1 MPFDPVGDLQMYWE
15 EHGTGDPVLFI
26 NGTGGDLRLIGQL
39 HAHPLSRWFDVL
51 FYDQRGLGQTSIPD
65 GPYSMQQYG
74 DDAARLIEHVG
85 WERCHVVGVSFGGM
99 VAQELALRHP
109 HLVDRLV
116 LCCTSSGGEGGSS
129 FELLQLEYLP
139 RDEALARRVAVF
151 DSRNDTTSEPWT
163 IAPGM
168 ELPVQLMRSAPAP
181 SHEAAKGARLQLE
194 ARAFHD
200 TWDRLPAFDHPT
212 LVIGGRFD
220 GQAPPANLE
229 RLADRLPNAVL
240 HFCDGGHLFLL
251 QDPSAWPTIVA
262 FLRGALP
269 RRDADGEVE

>member
-1 MPFDPVGDLQMYWE
+1 MPFDKVGDLQMYWE
-15 EHGTGDPVLFI
+15 RHGSGDPVLFI
-26 NGTGGDLRLIGQL
+26 NGTGGDLRTLGPLQT
-39 HAHPLSRWFDVL
+39 HPLGRRFDAL
-51 FYDQRGLGQTSIPD
+51 FYDQRGLGRTSIPD

-74 DDAARLIEHVG
+74 DDAARLIERIG
-85 WERCHVVGVSFGGM
+85 WERCHVVGLSFGGM

-129 FELLQLEYLP
+129 FDLLQLEDLP
-139 RDEALARRVAVF
+139 RDEALAKRVAVF
-151 DSRNDTTSEPWT
+151 DSRGDTTTEPWT

-168 ELPVQLMRSAPAP
+168 ELAVQMWRSAPAP
-181 SHEAAKGARLQLE
+181 SPDAARGARLQLD

-220 GQAPPANLE
+220 GQAPPINLE
-229 RLADRLPNAVL
+229 RLANRLPNARL
-240 HFCDGGHLFLL
+240 HLCDGGHMFLL
-251 QDPSAWPTIVA
+251 QDASAWPRIVA
-262 FLRGALP
+262 FLRGDSTG
-269 RRDADGEVE
+269 RDAYGEVE

>member
-1 MPFDPVGDLQMYWE
+1 MPFDQVGDLQMYWE
-15 EHGTGDPVLFI
+15 RHGTGDPVLFI
-26 NGTGGDLRLIGQL
+26 NGTGGDLRFMGPL
-39 HAHPLSRWFDVL
+39 HAHPLSRRFDAL
-51 FYDQRGLGQTSIPD
+51 FYDQRGLGQTSIPE
-65 GPYSMQQYG
+65 GPYSMHQYG
-74 DDAARLIEHVG
+74 DDAARLIEHIG

-109 HLVDRLV
+109 HLVEKVV

-129 FELLQLEYLP
+129 FDLLQLEDLP
-139 RDEALARRVAVF
+139 RDQALAKRVGVL
-151 DSRNDTTSEPWT
+151 DSRNDTDADPWT
-163 IAPGM
+163 VAPGM
-168 ELPVQLMRSAPAP
+168 ELAVQFMRSAPAP
-181 SHEAAKGARLQLE
+181 SAEEAHGARLQLE

-262 FLRGALP
+262 FLQ
-269 RRDADGEVE
+269 DAW

>member
-1 MPFDPVGDLQMYWE
+1 MPFDHVGDLQMYWE
-15 EHGTGDPVLFI
+15 RHGTGDPVLFI
-26 NGTGGDLRLIGQL
+26 NGTGGDLRFMGPL
-39 HAHPLSRWFDVL
+39 HAHQLSRRFDAL

-65 GPYSMQQYG
+65 GPYSMQQYA
-74 DDAARLIEHVG
+74 DDAARLIKHIG
-85 WERCHVVGVSFGGM
+85 WERCHVVGLSFGGM

-129 FELLQLEYLP
+129 FDLLQVEDLP
-139 RDEALARRVAVF
+139 HDEALAKRVAVL
-151 DSRNDTTSEPWT
+151 DIRNDTTAEPWT
-163 IAPGM
+163 VAPSM

-181 SHEAAKGARLQLE
+181 LPEAARGARLQLE

-200 TWDRLPAFDHPT
+200 TWDRLPDFDHPT

-229 RLADRLPNAVL
+229 RLADRLPNASL
-240 HFCDGGHLFLL
+240 NFCDGGHLFLL

-262 FLRGALP
+262 FLRGALS
-269 RRDADGEVE
+269 RT

>member
-1 MPFDPVGDLQMYWE
+1 MPFDQVGDLQMYWE
-15 EHGTGDPVLFI
+15 RHGTGDPVLFI
-26 NGTGGDLRLIGQL
+26 NGTGGDLRLMGPL
-39 HAHPLSRWFDVL
+39 PAHPLSRQFDAL

-74 DDAARLIEHVG
+74 DDAARLIDHIG
-85 WERCHVVGVSFGGM
+85 WARCHVVGVSFGGM

-116 LCCTSSGGEGGSS
+116 LCCTSSGGQGGSS
-129 FELLQLEYLP
+129 FDLLQLEDLP
-139 RDEALARRVAVF
+139 RDAALAKRIAVL
-151 DSRNDTTSEPWT
+151 DSRNDTTVEPWT
-163 IAPGM
+163 VAPGM
-168 ELPVQLMRSAPAP
+168 ELSVQLMRSAPAP
-181 SHEAAKGARLQLE
+181 SPEAALGARLQLE

-212 LVIGGRFD
+212 LVVGGRFD
-220 GQAPPANLE
+220 GQAPPANQE

-251 QDPSAWPTIVA
+251 QDPSSWPMIVA
-262 FLRGALP
+262 FLREAS
-269 RRDADGEVE
+269 

>member
-1 MPFDPVGDLQMYWE
+1 MPFDQVGDLQMYWE
-15 EHGTGDPVLFI
+15 RHGTGDPVLFI
-26 NGTGGDLRLIGQL
+26 NGTGGDLRLISPL
-39 HAHPLSRWFDVL
+39 HAHPLSRRFDAL
-51 FYDQRGLGQTSIPD
+51 YYDQRGLGQTSIPD

-74 DDAARLIEHVG
+74 DDAARLIEQIG
-85 WERCHVVGVSFGGM
+85 WTRCHVVGVSFGGM
-99 VAQELALRHP
+99 VAQELAVRHP

-116 LCCTSSGGEGGSS
+116 LCCTSSGGDGGSS
-129 FELLQLEYLP
+129 SDLLQLEDLP
-139 RDEALARRVAVF
+139 RDEALAKRVAVF
-151 DSRNDTTSEPWT
+151 DNRNDTTTEPWT

-181 SHEAAKGARLQLE
+181 SPEAARGARLQLE

-200 TWDRLPAFDHPT
+200 TWDRLPAFDRPT

-240 HFCDGGHLFLL
+240 HLCDGGHLFLL
-251 QDPSAWPTIVA
+251 QDQSAWPTIVA
-262 FLRGALP
+262 FLRGALA
-269 RRDADGEVE
+269 RRDADGEVD